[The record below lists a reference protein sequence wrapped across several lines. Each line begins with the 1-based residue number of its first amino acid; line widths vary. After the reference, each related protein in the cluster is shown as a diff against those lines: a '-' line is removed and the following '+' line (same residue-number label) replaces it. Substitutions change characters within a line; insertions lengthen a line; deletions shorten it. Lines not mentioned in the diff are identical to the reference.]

1 MVMVFHVFVDVPGA
15 GQRLLFEFVELAAA
29 GRRAVHVRQW
39 RHERLQREPFTS
51 FVVFFFQHQHRILRW
66 HSSVMAAVIGIDL
79 KKSFG

>member
-1 MVMVFHVFVDVPGA
+1 MGHRRSVMVMVFHVFVYVPGA

-51 FVVFFFQHQHRILRW
+51 FVVFF
-66 HSSVMAAVIGIDL
+66 SSTSTGFYVGIPPL
-79 KKSFG
+79 WRP

>member
-51 FVVFFFQHQHRILRW
+51 FVVFF
-66 HSSVMAAVIGIDL
+66 SSTSTGFYVGIPPL
-79 KKSFG
+79 WRP